1 MDENT
6 ILIALGIVCV
16 FILGGMITKKI
27 IFFDSEEDLW
37 TNIFF
42 FFWGACFVGVFSLY
56 PDLVNYTVVQKIFFW
71 LGLIVFGLVALGCL
85 VKTYTVGIKG
95 NGIILGT
102 FMFLKITFTLVMIMF
117 VLGKLSE
124 MSDDKKK
131 KKEILLHF
139 LALLVVLKVFWKPL
153 KISLSM
159 VIESERVEVSLSRL
173 MKHKYFLFF
182 VLLTLIA
189 SCGGGSSSGSDSLDI
204 PPVPPQTYPS
214 HPLIWDTAT
223 PESVGMNASSLVL
236 Q

>member
-1 MDENT
+1 
-6 ILIALGIVCV
+6 
-16 FILGGMITKKI
+16 MITKKI

-56 PDLVNYTVVQKIFFW
+56 QDLVNYTVVQKIFFW

-85 VKTYTVGIKG
+85 VKTYTIGIKG

-102 FMFLKITFTLVMIMF
+102 FMFLFKIAFTLVMIMF

-131 KKEILLHF
+131 KKGDIAAL

-153 KISLSM
+153 KNFFINGDR
-159 VIESERVEVSLSRL
+159 VRESRGE
-173 MKHKYFLFF
+173 
-182 VLLTLIA
+182 LIQVDEA
-189 SCGGGSSSGSDSLDI
+189 
-204 PPVPPQTYPS
+204 
-214 HPLIWDTAT
+214 
-223 PESVGMNASSLVL
+223 
-236 Q
+236 

>member
-1 MDENT
+1 MDENI

-16 FILGGMITKKI
+16 FILGGMITKTI

-56 PDLVNYTVVQKIFFW
+56 PDLVNYTVLQKIFFW

-102 FMFLKITFTLVMIMF
+102 FMFLFKITFTLVMIMF

-131 KKEILLHF
+131 KKGDIAAL

-153 KISLSM
+153 KNFFINGDR
-159 VIESERVEVSLSRL
+159 VRESRGE
-173 MKHKYFLFF
+173 
-182 VLLTLIA
+182 LIQVDEA
-189 SCGGGSSSGSDSLDI
+189 
-204 PPVPPQTYPS
+204 
-214 HPLIWDTAT
+214 
-223 PESVGMNASSLVL
+223 
-236 Q
+236 

>member
-1 MDENT
+1 MTENT

-16 FILGGMITKKI
+16 FILGGIITKKI

-42 FFWGACFVGVFSLY
+42 LFWGACFAGVSSLY
-56 PDLVNYTVVQKIFFW
+56 PDLVNYTVVQKTFFW
-71 LGLIVFGLVALGCL
+71 LGLIVFGLGALSRL

-102 FMFLKITFTLVMIMF
+102 FMFLFKIIFTLLMIMF

-131 KKEILLHF
+131 KGDIAAL

-153 KISLSM
+153 KNFFINGDR
-159 VIESERVEVSLSRL
+159 VRESRGE
-173 MKHKYFLFF
+173 
-182 VLLTLIA
+182 LIQV
-189 SCGGGSSSGSDSLDI
+189 DE
-204 PPVPPQTYPS
+204 T
-214 HPLIWDTAT
+214 
-223 PESVGMNASSLVL
+223 
-236 Q
+236 

>member
-85 VKTYTVGIKG
+85 VKTYTTGIKG

-102 FMFLKITFTLVMIMF
+102 FMFLFKIAFTLVMIMF

-131 KKEILLHF
+131 KKGDIAAL

-153 KISLSM
+153 KNFFINGDR
-159 VIESERVEVSLSRL
+159 VRESRGE
-173 MKHKYFLFF
+173 
-182 VLLTLIA
+182 LIQV
-189 SCGGGSSSGSDSLDI
+189 D
-204 PPVPPQTYPS
+204 
-214 HPLIWDTAT
+214 
-223 PESVGMNASSLVL
+223 ES
-236 Q
+236 

>member
-102 FMFLKITFTLVMIMF
+102 FMFLFKITFTLVMIMF

-131 KKEILLHF
+131 KKGEIAAL
-139 LALLVVLKVFWKPL
+139 LALLVVIKVFWKPL
-153 KISLSM
+153 KNFIINGDRVRESRGELIQVDEALIFSIFCTDNINCIMRWRIFFRIRFIRYSSCSASNLSISSINLGHCNS
-159 VIESERVEVSLSRL
+159 
-173 MKHKYFLFF
+173 
-182 VLLTLIA
+182 
-189 SCGGGSSSGSDSLDI
+189 
-204 PPVPPQTYPS
+204 
-214 HPLIWDTAT
+214 
-223 PESVGMNASSLVL
+223 
-236 Q
+236 

>member
-1 MDENT
+1 
-6 ILIALGIVCV
+6 
-16 FILGGMITKKI
+16 MITKKI

-56 PDLVNYTVVQKIFFW
+56 TDLVNYTVVQKIFFW
-71 LGLIVFGLVALGCL
+71 LGLIVFGLVALSCL

-102 FMFLKITFTLVMIMF
+102 FMFLFKITFTLVMIMF

-131 KKEILLHF
+131 KKGDIAAL

-153 KISLSM
+153 KNFFINGDR
-159 VIESERVEVSLSRL
+159 VRESRGE
-173 MKHKYFLFF
+173 
-182 VLLTLIA
+182 LIQIDEA
-189 SCGGGSSSGSDSLDI
+189 
-204 PPVPPQTYPS
+204 
-214 HPLIWDTAT
+214 
-223 PESVGMNASSLVL
+223 
-236 Q
+236 